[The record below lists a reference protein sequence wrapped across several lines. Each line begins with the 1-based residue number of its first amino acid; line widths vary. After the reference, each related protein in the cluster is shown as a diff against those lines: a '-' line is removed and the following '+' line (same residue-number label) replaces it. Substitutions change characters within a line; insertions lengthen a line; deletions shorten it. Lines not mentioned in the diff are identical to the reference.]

1 MSVSG
6 LGGGGGGEKKRGGGG
21 VFFASPFFP
30 SLFADPPP
38 TFPLSKLL
46 ANKGQYWEAVVHS
59 IDPATKEIVACFPKD
74 SGLDEA
80 CFKVDYDVLVL
91 AVGCTTNT
99 FGVKGVEEHAFFF
112 KSIDDAA
119 SLRRHVSECFERA
132 ALPQTPPEEKDKLLS
147 FVVCGGG
154 PTGVEVAA
162 ELHDMMTED
171 LVKLYPALTPHVRV
185 RIIELQDHLLSTYDR
200 AISEYTGKQFAR
212 AGIDTILGARVLE
225 VVGEGTGKGCVR
237 VQGAD
242 GSQTDIPFGACV
254 WATGVAMHP
263 LVKQLASKLPA
274 GTQTHFRSAVTNGY
288 LEVDGSDGSIFAL
301 GDAATLRQDR
311 ALDAAAALFDRA
323 DIDNNGALDLDELRS
338 LLATASDE
346 FPQFKEHAKFLDS
359 RRGFARWGGMVGA
372 ALERARARAAGV
384 IASSETPL
392 STLDDDTA
400 LTREEF
406 AELLGS
412 IDRGLRALPATAQV
426 AKQQVRGGWREGG
439 GREGCT
445 HKRTPHAFP
454 TPPLTH
460 THTHTH
466 THSHTYLSLSLSGR
480 VPGQAGRRR
489 PRHGRGP
496 RGTAGRG
503 QGRDPAPRLHLLPQ
517 GVPRLRGPSQGR
529 HGRPRAGAV
538 VWRGRGAGVALV

>member
-1 MSVSG
+1 M
-6 LGGGGGGEKKRGGGG
+6 
-21 VFFASPFFP
+21 
-30 SLFADPPP
+30 
-38 TFPLSKLL
+38 
-46 ANKGQYWEAVVHS
+46 HS

-162 ELHDMMTED
+162 ELHDMVTED
-171 LVKLYPALTPHVRV
+171 LVKLYPTLTPHVRV

-225 VVGEGTGKGCVR
+225 VIGEGTGKGYVR

-242 GSQTDIPFGACV
+242 GQQTDISFGACV

-323 DIDNNGALDLDELRS
+323 DVDKNGALDLDELRA
-338 LLATASDE
+338 LLATASDK

-359 RRGFARWGGMVGA
+359 KRGFARWGGMVGS
-372 ALERARARAAGV
+372 ALERARTRAAGA
-384 IASSETPL
+384 ASDNPL

-426 AKQQVRGGWREGG
+426 AKQQVSCVGREGG
-439 GREGCT
+439 REVHT
-445 HKRTPHAFP
+445 QPTPHTLP
-454 TPPLTH
+454 TH
-460 THTHTH
+460 TPTT
-466 THSHTYLSLSLSGR
+466 TNISLSGR
-480 VPGQAGRRR
+480 VPGQTGGRR
-489 PRHGRGP
+489 PHHGGCP
-496 RGTAGRG
+496 G
-503 QGRDPAPRLHLLPQ
+503 
-517 GVPRLRGPSQGR
+517 
-529 HGRPRAGAV
+529 
-538 VWRGRGAGVALV
+538 